1 MLMPNY
7 YVSKDGYP
15 DLARALKE
23 KGYEKVVLI
32 GGKRALHA
40 AAPKVEHALKGEGIA
55 ITGEKIY
62 GVECTEANIKR
73 LATDEDV
80 LEADVLLG
88 IGGGKA
94 LDTTKVTAFEI
105 GKPAISLPT
114 ICSNCAAMTAIAVV

>member
-40 AAPKVEHALKGEGIA
+40 AAPKVEHALKGEGHRHYRR
-55 ITGEKIY
+55 KNLRCRMY
-62 GVECTEANIKR
+62 
-73 LATDEDV
+73 
-80 LEADVLLG
+80 
-88 IGGGKA
+88 GGKYQA
-94 LDTTKVTAFEI
+94 T
-105 GKPAISLPT
+105 GYR
-114 ICSNCAAMTAIAVV
+114 